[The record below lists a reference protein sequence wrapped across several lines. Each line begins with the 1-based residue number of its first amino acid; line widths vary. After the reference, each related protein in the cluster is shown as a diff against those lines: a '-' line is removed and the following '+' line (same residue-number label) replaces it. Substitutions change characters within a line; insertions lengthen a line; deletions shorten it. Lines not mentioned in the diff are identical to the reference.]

1 MIINYLKMFIILLLI
16 IIVTHFIMQHFKYL
30 YESPNIQK
38 YDKSYIKILD
48 LLKKDNSQKE
58 EISNMT
64 KNLDDYLKNITNINE
79 LK

>member
-1 MIINYLKMFIILLLI
+1 MIINYVKVFIILLLI
-16 IIVTHFIMQHFKYL
+16 IIVSHFIMQHFKYL